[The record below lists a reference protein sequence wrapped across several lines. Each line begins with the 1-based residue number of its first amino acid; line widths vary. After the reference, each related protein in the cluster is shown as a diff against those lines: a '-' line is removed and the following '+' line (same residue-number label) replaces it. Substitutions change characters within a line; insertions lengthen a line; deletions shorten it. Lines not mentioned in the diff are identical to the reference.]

1 MELNF
6 FKKISLYVIVQTPLR
21 QTKENLNK
29 LPYEIER
36 AWRHNV
42 ILVLTQEDLESV
54 MKKSLT
60 KCSKT
65 C

>member
-29 LPYEIER
+29 LPYEIQR
-36 AWRHNV
+36 AWRNNV
-42 ILVLTQEDLESV
+42 ILVLTQEDLETV
-54 MKKSLT
+54 MKKSLM
-60 KCSKT
+60 KYRKT